1 MKRLSKV
8 INFILISFSLS
19 LIIISSLVINDL
31 SKLEPL
37 KLKELKNINNK
48 SYIYSDDLTV
58 IKEIND
64 DFKYYVTYDDLSDN
78 FINALISI
86 EDNNFFNHEGFD
98 LKRIFSSLI
107 KNIKEGKISQGAST
121 LTQQLVKNITQDN
134 SKNYNRKIKEVY
146 LANKLEKEYTK
157 EEILTYYCNIISF
170 EGTKNGV
177 NYASKRFFNK
187 DIKHVNLVEAALLA
201 GLVKSPTIYNP
212 IKHEEN
218 AYKRKN
224 LVLKAMLNNKYISNE
239 EYEIASKIK
248 VSDMLYKKESNEP
261 TYPYQAYIDVVYNDL
276 DKYFNLTPYSSP
288 LKVYTYL
295 NKEVQLTIDNIQK
308 NIDKDIKFND
318 ELLNIGGV
326 IINNENGA
334 ITNIIG
340 GRNYNGER
348 LYNHALNLKAQPA
361 STIKPLL
368 SYALAF
374 EHLHYASEHTRFDK
388 ETYYPNTNIKI
399 NNVYN
404 NYQRY

>member
-224 LVLKAMLNNKYISNE
+224 LVLQAMLNNKYISNE

-276 DKYFNLTPYSSP
+276 DKYFNLTPYSSH
-288 LKVYTYL
+288 LKVYTHL
-295 NKEVQLTIDNIQK
+295 NK
-308 NIDKDIKFND
+308 
-318 ELLNIGGV
+318 
-326 IINNENGA
+326 
-334 ITNIIG
+334 
-340 GRNYNGER
+340 
-348 LYNHALNLKAQPA
+348 
-361 STIKPLL
+361 
-368 SYALAF
+368 
-374 EHLHYASEHTRFDK
+374 
-388 ETYYPNTNIKI
+388 
-399 NNVYN
+399 
-404 NYQRY
+404 